1 MSDNTINK
9 AANYLSNKYVFIG
22 LIILSIT
29 ILTTINNYY
38 FYDYVSVTN
47 DRNAKKIKIIT
58 DAKLA
63 LCADNNISVE
73 ICTNNIISTVNEAQK
88 YYRYL
93 NKIVIKDAENQV
105 LWEKEKYNHD
115 HVSTLSVI
123 VNLPDFEN
131 SKKSKMVL
139 TKQWSNTALLLSV
152 YRSMTFSATQ
162 NISILMN
169 KGKDEAVKHIK
180 RTSWYRSRPALGY
193 TIFTIFLFL
202 LYRRREQSITES
214 INAREEKIVK
224 EEQKRIHQE
233 HLNKSK
239 DEIIRDLE
247 GKIDD
252 IGQKIQEHDSV
263 INPPMNTLK
272 YDQFLDLDPES
283 IIFKCRKV
291 AEKLVIKIYN
301 EQIGSNERI
310 PFYKRIE
317 QLSKEKIIDSKIVS
331 YINSVKAFGN
341 ISAHP
346 NVDNPVEFSRED
358 AVMVSNT
365 LIRLIEELDERDL
378 LK

>member
-38 FYDYVSVTN
+38 FYDYVRVTN
-47 DRNAKKIKIIT
+47 DRNSKKIKIIT

-63 LCADNNISVE
+63 LCADNNISVKT
-73 ICTNNIISTVNEAQK
+73 CTNSIISTVNEARK

-93 NKIVIKDAENQV
+93 NEIVIKDAENQV

-139 TKQWSNTALLLSV
+139 TEQWSNTALLLSV

-180 RTSWYRSRPALGY
+180 STSWYRSRPALGY

-214 INAREEKIVK
+214 INSREEKIVK

-346 NVDNPVEFSRED
+346 NVDNPVEFTRED